1 MKYNSSVFC
10 SDYFWD
16 LNLTWYTEKPRFS
29 QCFKNTIVVVPSGVF
44 VLTCIPWI
52 FWILSVKKRLKIKT
66 NPPISWIYLTKMVLT
81 LFLII
86 FTGMKIYMEIY
97 QSSILTM
104 SDCFNFVLT
113 FFFLFAAVGLT
124 VFEKVHRVISSLV
137 MTIFW
142 PTYLLAMIPELL
154 NVLYY
159 FNQLDLLE
167 IISVLAS
174 FGITIFL
181 IVVNC
186 FSDITGIELENCHK
200 VPPKDLSSFVSGL
213 VFGWFEPIVV
223 NGYRNILRQKDLP
236 AAPDYL
242 DVPENVDNFIQHWN
256 NHIDKYQVDFTN
268 KKKILRRK
276 LDILVPMV
284 KSFGWRFLT
293 ANMCAF
299 IGFSWQYSNPMVRT
313 RVLLLC
319 SMIF

>member
-1 MKYNSSVFC
+1 M
-10 SDYFWD
+10 
-16 LNLTWYTEKPRFS
+16 
-29 QCFKNTIVVVPSGVF
+29 NTIVVVPSGVF

-113 FFFLFAAVGLT
+113 FFILFAAIGLT

-167 IISVLAS
+167 IISILAS

-181 IVVNC
+181 IVINC
-186 FSDITGIELENCHK
+186 FSDITGIELENCQK

-223 NGYRNILRQKDLP
+223 NGYRNILKQKDLP

-242 DVPENVDNFIQHWN
+242 DVSENVENFIQHWN
-256 NHIDKYQVDFTN
+256 NHIDKYQFDFTN
-268 KKKILRRK
+268 KKKNLRRK
-276 LDILVPMV
+276 LDILVPLV

-293 ANMCAF
+293 ANICAF

-313 RVLLLC
+313 RVL
-319 SMIF
+319 